1 MDNPA
6 VSAPA
11 VPGRLPG
18 QPVDNVTETKTES
31 LTPSPVSE
39 PATVV
44 AQVPSKNDEGW
55 RRVVRNFSPS
65 CESLDRDDRPCIAIS
80 CYNDIDTVT

>member
-11 VPGRLPG
+11 VPERLPSQQVHMG
-18 QPVDNVTETKTES
+18 TETKTENP
-31 LTPSPVSE
+31 TPGSASE
-39 PATVV
+39 SFTLVT
-44 AQVPSKNDEGW
+44 QVPSKNDEGW

-65 CESLDRDDRPCIAIS
+65 CECFRVAARHHLVLQRR
-80 CYNDIDTVT
+80 

>member
-11 VPGRLPG
+11 VPERLPS
-18 QPVDNVTETKTES
+18 QQVDIGTES
-31 LTPSPVSE
+31 KAENPTPGSVSE
-39 PATVV
+39 SVAIAT
-44 AQVPSKNDEGW
+44 QVPSKNNEGW

-65 CESLDRDDRPCIAIS
+65 CESFHLATCHHLVLQRR
-80 CYNDIDTVT
+80 

>member
-11 VPGRLPG
+11 VPGRLSDQQTDIIG
-18 QPVDNVTETKTES
+18 TETKTETP
-31 LTPSPVSE
+31 TPSSGSE
-39 PATVV
+39 PVTTAM
-44 AQVPSKNDEGW
+44 QMPSKNNEGW

-65 CESLDRDDRPCIAIS
+65 CESTKWPSYIAMCCTGI
-80 CYNDIDTVT
+80 DIVM

>member
-11 VPGRLPG
+11 ESGRLPS
-18 QPVDNVTETKTES
+18 QQVDIGAETKTENT
-31 LTPSPVSE
+31 TPGSASE
-39 PATVV
+39 SVTVV
-44 AQVPSKNDEGW
+44 TQVPSKNDEGW

-65 CESLDRDDRPCIAIS
+65 CESFHVAVRYHLKDQRH
-80 CYNDIDTVT
+80 